1 MQPLLCQKVPADDGI
16 NLATDVYFPD
26 GQGPFPVVLVRTP
39 YNRVGQQGIA
49 RQFVRRGY
57 AFVVQDCRGKY
68 DSEGPFT
75 PLVDEVRDG
84 QATLDWVANQRWCN
98 GRIGMWGRS
107 YLGIVQV
114 PAACR
119 QHEALKCIAPSVAP
133 GSYFRD
139 WIRYDG
145 CFALGN
151 AIRWSLT
158 HASSKNQPP
167 MDHFEWDDLHGLSD
181 PEAIAEQVGFQTPV
195 ISTWALHDT
204 VFEGDKQGE

>member
-39 YNRVGQQGIA
+39 YNRVGRQGIA

-107 YLGIVQV
+107 YLGIVQAPLKMRRV
-114 PAACR
+114 IVECVRSVSQGAC
-119 QHEALKCIAPSVAP
+119 QDCEIKCNL
-133 GSYFRD
+133 FD
-139 WIRYDG
+139 
-145 CFALGN
+145 N
-151 AIRWSLT
+151 
-158 HASSKNQPP
+158 SKL
-167 MDHFEWDDLHGLSD
+167 F
-181 PEAIAEQVGFQTPV
+181 
-195 ISTWALHDT
+195 
-204 VFEGDKQGE
+204 